1 MRFPEH
7 LLAGL
12 GEEANELA
20 HRVAK
25 ALRFGPDET
34 QPDQPAGDNAERIV
48 AEYLD
53 LVAMFELAVDA
64 GIVRDWMTDEIAKHK
79 QAKKERFFAMLKI
92 SERTC
97 ALAAP
102 TVSEKALMIRMEEK
116 IARESA

>member
-1 MRFPEH
+1 MRFHEH
-7 LLAGL
+7 LLVGF
-12 GEEANELA
+12 GEEANEVGQ
-20 HRVAK
+20 RVAK
-25 ALRFGPDET
+25 ALRFGTEET

-48 AEYLD
+48 SEYLD
-53 LVAMFELAVDA
+53 LVAMFELLVDA
-64 GIVRDWMTDEIAKHK
+64 GLVQEWSEAEQHKHK
-79 QAKKERFFAMLKI
+79 QAKKERFFEMLKI